1 MSLFASHCLSVSV
14 DMWSSPLADQSA
26 PVFESIEPDI
36 IKARLGTTP
45 NENDEGDRQ
54 PGTVYFCREENW
66 GPPCFAYHPKLEYY
80 CNELGPQLSGHVGSV
95 FVDPEMICRLATYVI
110 PMTLNSYCAGHVTDE
125 HGSIG
130 RQQCSPI
137 KFFAWPETQKGWPD
151 LFHQNAPQ
159 GGKLGSV
166 TTHFTCAKC
175 TSCVRDPK

>member
-1 MSLFASHCLSVSV
+1 MKSSIAFVISSLFATQCLSASV
-14 DMWSSPLADQSA
+14 DMWSSPLTDRSA
-26 PVFESIEPDI
+26 PVFESIEPGV

-45 NENDEGDRQ
+45 KENGAGDRQ
-54 PGTVYFCREENW
+54 PGAVYFCREENW

-95 FVDPEMICRLATYVI
+95 FVDPEIICRLAT
-110 PMTLNSYCAGHVTDE
+110 
-125 HGSIG
+125 IG

-151 LFHQNAPQ
+151 LFHQDAPQ
-159 GGKLGSV
+159 GGKLGCV

-175 TSCVRDPK
+175 TNCVRDPK